1 MSDSDSSRRS
11 SLPPAPPK
19 REGAKGGDQRATRF
33 EVRQQPP
40 PPRPRPLSKVI
51 DLPDDPPEL
60 RPRAARSAAVQTA
73 ERQPAPRIVVG
84 GRPARPA
91 RSPAAETAA
100 DLERA
105 QLLAA
110 RTLPTR
116 PFYTVEE
123 PRRSFFEFSLGNPV
137 AVLLLGAAC
146 LVIFLLASA
155 PARTTFSNF
164 LDRNGVPAGANDI
177 ANGLGGASVVPAGEH
192 SVLGPPTITAE
203 DVEAVLRQYNSPAS
217 GTGRAWIALGQQYG
231 IDPAYALA
239 FFIHESTAGTNPG
252 WAGLK
257 SGGGSTHNIG
267 NIICAGYPSCYG
279 RFRDYKSWDE
289 GIEDWYKLIT
299 KEYVQGRS
307 AQTVEQI
314 VPIYAPAFEN
324 DVNAYINAVVSMVDG
339 WRRQGGGQ

>member
-1 MSDSDSSRRS
+1 
-11 SLPPAPPK
+11 
-19 REGAKGGDQRATRF
+19 
-33 EVRQQPP
+33 
-40 PPRPRPLSKVI
+40 VI
-51 DLPDDPPEL
+51 DLPDEPPEL
-60 RPRAARSAAVQTA
+60 RPRAARSAAVQTTV
-73 ERQPAPRIVVG
+73 RQPAPSVVVRAG
-84 GRPARPA
+84 PTLPALHN
-91 RSPAAETAA
+91 PAAEAAA
-100 DLERA
+100 DVERA

-110 RTLPTR
+110 RPLRAR
-116 PFYTVEE
+116 PFYPVET
-123 PRRSFFEFSLGNPV
+123 PRPSFFEFFLANPLL
-137 AVLLLGAAC
+137 VLLLGAAC

-164 LDRNGVPAGANDI
+164 LDRNGMPVSTNDI
-177 ANGLGGASVVPAGEH
+177 TTSAVVPVGEH

-203 DVEAVLRQYNSPAS
+203 GVEAVLQQYNSPAA

-257 SGGGSTHNIG
+257 PGGGSTHNVG

-289 GIEDWYKLIT
+289 GIEDWYKLIA
-299 KEYVQGRS
+299 KEYIQGRS
-307 AQTVEQI
+307 VQTVEQI
-314 VPIYAPAFEN
+314 IPIYAPAFEN
-324 DVNAYINAVVSMVDG
+324 NVDSYINAVVSMVDG